1 MANKSIKELPKA
13 TQIQEDDAL
22 PMQQGPTTKQ
32 VTGLTLT
39 LWLLDMADG
48 HGGVTDFQKLSESG
62 LEKTYQFTMADTTK
76 YTFTVTDGNGVA
88 DFQHSVS
95 GLVHTYKLIMDNG
108 QEYTMTIKDGEK
120 GDKGDNAYF
129 WFKFASEQPTSSS
142 SSMGDE
148 PDAWMGVHSGH
159 EATAPTD
166 PMEYTWVRVLGNQGP
181 TGAPATLIRS
191 AVEYQV
197 STSGTV
203 EPSGNWSES
212 IPVVPQG
219 NYLWTR
225 TTIQFNTG
233 GIIQSYTNGRNGLD
247 GLGSVVSVNNVS
259 PGENGNVELTADDVG
274 AVPKSGGTM
283 EGPLH
288 MNGQVLDGLNDPTEP
303 DEAVRKAYADKKLA
317 LEGGTMEG
325 PIHMN
330 GHLLDGLNDPTE
342 DTEAA
347 RKSYVDKSV
356 RASSPYNLLDNSD
369 FTNPVN
375 QRGITSGS
383 LATTDSFCIDRWKR
397 TAADGTSFALQDDG
411 IKISSTGNGGI
422 RQILPTNAKPEQVL
436 TAAVK
441 LSTGEIISGHAEIG
455 EITEATSTFI
465 AASSGAVSLN
475 IQKRILSGVPV
486 IVFNILV
493 NITSATIEWAAL
505 YKGAYN
511 AGSIPEYR
519 YKGYASELVA
529 CRRYFRRINYPEN
542 NQAIFFAFAR
552 NSTSLVYLL
561 DVSGM
566 RLEHPTVIISGTFN
580 ALMGSDTISDI
591 QIAESSQYEGL
602 SRLTA
607 RVDNCVSGA
616 AYMIVTTKTE
626 SYIDISADL

>member
-22 PMQQGPTTKQ
+22 PMQQGTTTKQ

-39 LWLLDMADG
+39 LWLLGMADG

-88 DFQHSVS
+88 DFQQSVS

-120 GDKGDNAYF
+120 GDKGDAANLWY
-129 WFKFASEQPTSSS
+129 KFASEKPTSSS

-166 PMEYTWVRVLGNQGP
+166 PMDYTWVRVLGDTGP

-191 AVEYQV
+191 TVEYQV
-197 STSGTV
+197 GTSATV
-203 EPSGNWSES
+203 EPSGNWSEA
-212 IPVVPQG
+212 IPAVPQG
-219 NYLWTR
+219 SYLWSR

-233 GIIQSYTNGRNGLD
+233 GIIQILNKSRDGLD
-247 GLGSVVSVNNVS
+247 GLGSVVSVNNIS

-330 GHLLDGLNDPTE
+330 GQPITGLNDPT
-342 DTEAA
+342 DGTDAV
-347 RKSYVDKSV
+347 RKSYVDTNDLNTLKY
-356 RASSPYNLLDNSD
+356 ASPANLLDNSYFRYPVAQAGIGGNHGNQAYAVD
-369 FTNPVN
+369 RWILTNGSVSHQEGVGLTLNGTITQKLEHNPIFNAQAFVGMASG
-375 QRGITSGS
+375 QASISYSDGAVTITSS
-383 LATTDSFCIDRWKR
+383 
-397 TAADGTSFALQDDG
+397 
-411 IKISSTGNGGI
+411 GG
-422 RQILPTNAKPEQVL
+422 V
-436 TAAVK
+436 
-441 LSTGEIISGHAEIG
+441 
-455 EITEATSTFI
+455 I
-465 AASSGAVSLN
+465 A
-475 IQKRILSGVPV
+475 
-486 IVFNILV
+486 
-493 NITSATIEWAAL
+493 WAAL
-505 YKGAYN
+505 YDTYEN
-511 AGSIPEYR
+511 VYSEQVLPEYHP
-519 YKGYASELVA
+519 KGYGAELA
-529 CRRYFRRINYPEN
+529 ECQRYFISFDGANSVALTIAGYVSGGSTLATCAFFVPVPMRITPTVYFSGYITMRGIDGYSSDAGANVAAYQNPVITAN
-542 NQAIFFAFAR
+542 VFAGRVCSLAFAKR
-552 NSTSLVYLL
+552 DGSAWGNIVNNTPVTVNITGTASL
-561 DVSGM
+561 
-566 RLEHPTVIISGTFN
+566 
-580 ALMGSDTISDI
+580 AL
-591 QIAESSQYEGL
+591 
-602 SRLTA
+602 
-607 RVDNCVSGA
+607 
-616 AYMIVTTKTE
+616 
-626 SYIDISADL
+626 SADL